1 MFSIIRVPNP
11 RCVGGVVVG
20 PPDSVQRK
28 LSRQREAHGR
38 ARPSPK
44 VSTGYRLNSRARAPM
59 DGVPWFIT
67 CCFIDRRHYQVRGGL
82 MDHVADARDT
92 AQRALRYLAVKPSP
106 P

>member
-1 MFSIIRVPNP
+1 
-11 RCVGGVVVG
+11 
-20 PPDSVQRK
+20 
-28 LSRQREAHGR
+28 
-38 ARPSPK
+38 
-44 VSTGYRLNSRARAPM
+44 M